1 MLKNNYYF
9 SSFFW
14 STLQKIL
21 NAVLGFISSGKMK
34 SIADTAH
41 LVHPRRIYTPQEENR
56 EVYDELYDI
65 FVRLYHN
72 LQTEFS
78 DITEYQ
84 KKI

>member
-1 MLKNNYYF
+1 
-9 SSFFW
+9 
-14 STLQKIL
+14 
-21 NAVLGFISSGKMK
+21 MK